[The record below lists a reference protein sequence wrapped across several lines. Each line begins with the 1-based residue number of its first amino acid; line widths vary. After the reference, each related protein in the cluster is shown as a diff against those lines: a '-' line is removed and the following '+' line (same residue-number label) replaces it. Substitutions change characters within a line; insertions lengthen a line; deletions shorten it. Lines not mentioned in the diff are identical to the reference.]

1 MAKTYET
8 LLMEAREVLQDTLPP
23 YRYSDDLLVNKLN
36 RGLQS
41 MGRIRPDAF
50 WDTFAAGD
58 IVIPEVT
65 VGTLATLFPLPMQFY
80 SPLVSFV
87 VAWAEIVDDEFTNDG
102 RAAALLA
109 NFKTELVGL

>member
-1 MAKTYET
+1 MAKTYAT
-8 LLMEAREVLQDTLPP
+8 LLTEAREILQDTVEP

-41 MGRIRPDAF
+41 MARIRPDAF
-50 WDTFAAGD
+50 WDTFTNGD
-58 IVIPEVT
+58 IVVPEVT
-65 VGTLATLFPLPMQFY
+65 LAGIDTTFPLQMQFY
-80 SPLVSFV
+80 SPLVSFI

-109 NFKTELVGL
+109 NFKTELVGI

>member
-1 MAKTYET
+1 MAKTYAT
-8 LLMEAREVLQDTLPP
+8 LLTEAREVLQDTLEP
-23 YRYSDDLLVNKLN
+23 YRYSDDLLINKLN

-50 WDTFAAGD
+50 WDTFANGD

-65 VGTLATLFPLPMQFY
+65 TGTLATTFPLPMQFY

-109 NFKTELVGL
+109 NFKTELVGI